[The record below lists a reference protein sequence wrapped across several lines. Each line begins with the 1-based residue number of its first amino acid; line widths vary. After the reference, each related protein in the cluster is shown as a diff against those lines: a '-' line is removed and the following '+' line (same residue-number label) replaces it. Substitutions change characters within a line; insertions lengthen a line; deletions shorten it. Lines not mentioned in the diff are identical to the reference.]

1 MLASYFMLFRS
12 KIVLLEIMR
21 PPVELLAV
29 CHPAF
34 PLRPGKAIEVSALA
48 SYPLL
53 LLDSAFVVRKSF
65 DAVCRLA
72 NLKSKIVMESRAPS
86 NLLALAEAKH
96 GVAVIPSVALI
107 YRYKLRLL
115 ASIIKES
122 RLESRF
128 LLCRTSEVC
137 FSAMSW

>member
-21 PPVELLAV
+21 PPVKLLAV
-29 CHPAF
+29 CHPIF
-34 PLRPGKAIEVSALA
+34 PLRPGKAIEGSALA

-53 LLDSAFVVRKSF
+53 LLDSAFVVRKLF

-72 NLKSKIVMESRAPS
+72 NLKPKIVMESRAPS

-96 GVAVIPSVALI
+96 GVAVIPCPDLSLQVACARITHQGKPAREPL
-107 YRYKLRLL
+107 
-115 ASIIKES
+115 SI
-122 RLESRF
+122 
-128 LLCRTSEVC
+128 V
-137 FSAMSW
+137 